1 MTSRPPTPATRDSR
15 ASQTLRVAAWAGFV
29 VLGTA
34 GAWFGSLALLP
45 WELGY
50 IQDPAAG
57 VEQGPP
63 MPWQFLVCGILL
75 LGIAVVTSWNRCW
88 PTVLLLPAS
97 LTLAWSVTVSGSD
110 ESGLWWVG
118 AAYMALGSLV
128 GTLVVLGVTRFAR
141 PEHALPRSSF
151 RGGTSVSQS
160 G

>member
-1 MTSRPPTPATRDSR
+1 
-15 ASQTLRVAAWAGFV
+15 
-29 VLGTA
+29 
-34 GAWFGSLALLP
+34 
-45 WELGY
+45 
-50 IQDPAAG
+50 
-57 VEQGPP
+57 